1 MGFYFLK
8 IKAECIMNGYPRLY
22 MCRAAQEF
30 KKRMSLR
37 IIQVTKDSITEFL
50 DYYTNIP
57 TMNTPLVIEDLYT
70 LSFDCQSRL
79 LKFIEDTN
87 LKIILLSSEDNIIP
101 TVLSRMS
108 LVYKVPEQVYSDLL
122 PPTQAR
128 PELDKIDSDTYY
140 LDYVKKQR
148 ALSPITYYND
158 LLVRGKYSKNK
169 LLQLLEK

>member
-1 MGFYFLK
+1 
-8 IKAECIMNGYPRLY
+8 
-22 MCRAAQEF
+22 
-30 KKRMSLR
+30 
-37 IIQVTKDSITEFL
+37 
-50 DYYTNIP
+50 
-57 TMNTPLVIEDLYT
+57 MNTPLVIEDLYT

-108 LVYKVPEQVYSDLL
+108 LVYKIPEQVYSDLL
-122 PPTQAR
+122 PLTQAR

-158 LLVRGKYSKNK
+158 LLVRGKSSKNK